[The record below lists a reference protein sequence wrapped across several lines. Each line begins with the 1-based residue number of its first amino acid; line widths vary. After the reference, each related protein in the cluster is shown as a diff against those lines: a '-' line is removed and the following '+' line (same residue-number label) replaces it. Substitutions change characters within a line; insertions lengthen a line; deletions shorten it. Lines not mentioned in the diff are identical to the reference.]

1 MKINMR
7 MQQSQISLYQ
17 SVAID
22 NKMVITM
29 WLETSHVR
37 IWSVVL
43 EILLDDMQQVL
54 EILLDDMQQDTK
66 YI

>member
-1 MKINMR
+1 MR
-7 MQQSQISLYQ
+7 MQQSQISLYH